1 MTHAFTFDLLYF
13 EMSRFLINIHDAQ
26 LVFIHAFVIQLKE
39 ESLLFQMLN
48 YLYVLT
54 ALKSIFAV
62 IKELSNIAQPKTHLN
77 FF

>member
-39 ESLLFQMLN
+39 ESLLFFKCWIIYMFSQLWKV
-48 YLYVLT
+48 YLQSSRSFQT
-54 ALKSIFAV
+54 
-62 IKELSNIAQPKTHLN
+62 
-77 FF
+77 